1 MTTPSGGF
9 QAIPEKIKQIGTQV
23 LGLSQEVGNI
33 VSAGSATIQLAG
45 SGNAGFLTTPAMAA
59 LTASHVAALINLGSQ
74 LDQHGQD
81 LGGSAQ
87 TYQAVDRDQQN
98 AAITAVVPVD
108 RTWSGPNPGAV

>member
-1 MTTPSGGF
+1 VSTDAGGF
-9 QAIPEKIKQIGTQV
+9 EAVPEKIQQIGRTV
-23 LGLSQEVGNI
+23 VGLSQDVGSI
-33 VSAGSATIQLAG
+33 MSSGAATIRLAG

-59 LTASHVAALINLGSQ
+59 LTVSHLASLANLGSQ
-74 LDQHGQD
+74 LEQHGHD

-108 RTWSGPNPGAV
+108 RTWSGPGPRAT